1 MVELIQ
7 FLLTIIEQT
16 WQAPT
21 QIIQNKNPIMKKL
34 VDDSL
39 SGALGAPTKL
49 IIQTHYP
56 SSYEYRSEAIPNG
69 LRDWCFKWYKASN
82 YWFLPS
88 GGEKSYLSS
97 VMCQLTV
104 LEAFLRYCCI
114 FLLLSMRCK
123 HAVLKTALAN
133 INA

>member
-49 IIQTHYP
+49 IIQAH
-56 SSYEYRSEAIPNG
+56 
-69 LRDWCFKWYKASN
+69 
-82 YWFLPS
+82 
-88 GGEKSYLSS
+88 
-97 VMCQLTV
+97 M
-104 LEAFLRYCCI
+104 
-114 FLLLSMRCK
+114 
-123 HAVLKTALAN
+123 N
-133 INA
+133 IDQ